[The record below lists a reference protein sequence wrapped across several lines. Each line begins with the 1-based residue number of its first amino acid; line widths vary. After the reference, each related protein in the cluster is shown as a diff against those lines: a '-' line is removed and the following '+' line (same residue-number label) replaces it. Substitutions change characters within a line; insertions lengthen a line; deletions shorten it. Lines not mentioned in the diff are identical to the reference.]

1 MSENFGRLGLKVAYS
16 VIVGSLAL
24 SLGIGFA
31 GAGEQPSAATI
42 VNSLTPKRR

>member
-1 MSENFGRLGLKVAYS
+1 MAYS
-16 VIVGSLAL
+16 VMAGGLAL

-42 VNSLTPKRR
+42 INSLTPKPLTRSLSGFAG